1 MAVLG
6 EPVSLAGGEATGKLR
21 EQAMAAVRRRGARR
35 GAREPGPPGSC
46 ESDPASAPARQ
57 LGERPGIGSRPAA
70 PRGLLAARRAAGGA
84 AAGGQAAGSRRSPPT
99 AVACRGDAY
108 SPRSWPPHRPAPPE
122 RWGSRAAATLLE
134 SGERAP
140 GLEAAGA
147 GRGAGRSAQAQAR
160 TRVGRGNLRGAGR
173 VQPWFGGNQG
183 KPTGSPDTRLN
194 QLCYITLPLVLYL
207 HESKITFKLNVH
219 MTT

>member
-46 ESDPASAPARQ
+46 ESGPASAPARQ

-84 AAGGQAAGSRRSPPT
+84 AAGGQAAGSRRSPQ
-99 AVACRGDAY
+99 
-108 SPRSWPPHRPAPPE
+108 RP
-122 RWGSRAAATLLE
+122 WRAEAT
-134 SGERAP
+134 RTH
-140 GLEAAGA
+140 
-147 GRGAGRSAQAQAR
+147 RGAGRRTAQRLPNAG
-160 TRVGRGNLRGAGR
+160 GRER
-173 VQPWFGGNQG
+173 P
-183 KPTGSPDTRLN
+183 
-194 QLCYITLPLVLYL
+194 QL
-207 HESKITFKLNVH
+207 F
-219 MTT
+219 